1 MMDTPKIFDSELK
14 FCEILWTHE
23 PVKSS
28 ELVRLCA
35 DELGW
40 KKSTTYTVIKRLTER
55 GVVHTEN
62 AVVTA
67 LVNRED
73 VQSAESRA
81 FVERV
86 RTPCWMALS
95 RLLMA
100 VSASRSCCSYSGTF
114 TLSLSCKSMSMDTMA
129 SIALSSMTIFMVSP
143 TTKSSIH
150 SFLTGFL
157 WHSVRFFLTDTHL

>member
-1 MMDTPKIFDSELK
+1 MDTPKIFDSELR
-14 FCEILWTHE
+14 FCEILWQHE

-67 LVNRED
+67 KVGREA
-73 VQSAESRA
+73 VQQAESRA
-81 FVERV
+81 FVNKNFH
-86 RTPCWMALS
+86 
-95 RLLMA
+95 
-100 VSASRSCCSYSGTF
+100 G
-114 TLSLSCKSMSMDTMA
+114 SL
-129 SIALSSMTIFMVSP
+129 P
-143 TTKSSIH
+143 
-150 SFLTGFL
+150 GFL
-157 WHSVRFFLTDTHL
+157 AAFVGGKGLTAAAADELRRMIDRFEEESHG

>member
-1 MMDTPKIFDSELK
+1 MDTPKIFDSELR
-14 FCEILWTHE
+14 FCEILWQHE

-67 LVNRED
+67 LL
-73 VQSAESRA
+73 SA
-81 FVERV
+81 FI
-86 RTPCWMALS
+86 
-95 RLLMA
+95 
-100 VSASRSCCSYSGTF
+100 GN
-114 TLSLSCKSMSMDTMA
+114 KQ
-129 SIALSSMTIFMVSP
+129 
-143 TTKSSIH
+143 
-150 SFLTGFL
+150 LTQQEADELRRMIDKFEEEHHG
-157 WHSVRFFLTDTHL
+157 

>member
-67 LVNRED
+67 LANRED

-81 FVERV
+81 FVERNF
-86 RTPCWMALS
+86 
-95 RLLMA
+95 
-100 VSASRSCCSYSGTF
+100 SG
-114 TLSLSCKSMSMDTMA
+114 SL
-129 SIALSSMTIFMVSP
+129 P
-143 TTKSSIH
+143 
-150 SFLTGFL
+150 GFL
-157 WHSVRFFLTDTHL
+157 NAFVGGKGLTAAEADELRRMIDKFEEESHG

>member
-1 MMDTPKIFDSELK
+1 MDTPKIFDSELR
-14 FCEILWTHE
+14 FCEILWQHE

-67 LVNRED
+67 KVGREA
-73 VQSAESRA
+73 VQQAESRA
-81 FVERV
+81 FVDKNFH
-86 RTPCWMALS
+86 
-95 RLLMA
+95 
-100 VSASRSCCSYSGTF
+100 G
-114 TLSLSCKSMSMDTMA
+114 SL
-129 SIALSSMTIFMVSP
+129 P
-143 TTKSSIH
+143 
-150 SFLTGFL
+150 GFL
-157 WHSVRFFLTDTHL
+157 AAFMGGKGLTAAEADELRRMIDRFEEESHG

>member
-81 FVERV
+81 FVERNF
-86 RTPCWMALS
+86 S
-95 RLLMA
+95 GRL
-100 VSASRSCCSYSGTF
+100 
-114 TLSLSCKSMSMDTMA
+114 
-129 SIALSSMTIFMVSP
+129 P
-143 TTKSSIH
+143 
-150 SFLTGFL
+150 GFL
-157 WHSVRFFLTDTHL
+157 NAFVGGKGLTAAEADELRRMIDKFEEESHG

>member
-1 MMDTPKIFDSELK
+1 MDTPKIFDSELK
-14 FCEILWTHE
+14 FCEILWAHE

-67 LVNRED
+67 LVAREA

-81 FVERV
+81 FVERNF
-86 RTPCWMALS
+86 
-95 RLLMA
+95 
-100 VSASRSCCSYSGTF
+100 SG
-114 TLSLSCKSMSMDTMA
+114 SL
-129 SIALSSMTIFMVSP
+129 P
-143 TTKSSIH
+143 R
-150 SFLTGFL
+150 FLTAFVGGRGL
-157 WHSVRFFLTDTHL
+157 TAAQADELRRMIDRFEEESHG

>member
-1 MMDTPKIFDSELK
+1 MDTPKIFDSELR
-14 FCEILWTHE
+14 FCEILWQHE

-67 LVNRED
+67 KVGREA
-73 VQSAESRA
+73 VQQAESRA
-81 FVERV
+81 FVDKNFH
-86 RTPCWMALS
+86 
-95 RLLMA
+95 
-100 VSASRSCCSYSGTF
+100 G
-114 TLSLSCKSMSMDTMA
+114 SL
-129 SIALSSMTIFMVSP
+129 P
-143 TTKSSIH
+143 
-150 SFLTGFL
+150 GFL
-157 WHSVRFFLTDTHL
+157 AAFVGGKGLTAAEADELRWMIDRFEEESHG